1 MDKLI
6 RLEKQLVNK
15 GLRLTR
21 SFLTDLSGLVATGEL
36 GRRSFDWIQMQIAT
50 QINEYV
56 TLFQN
61 QIEPELL
68 KLFEWAVREAH
79 SDLNIAFRGVPVNT
93 ISWFHENFL
102 SMERTIMRNYA
113 GELMQKIENTLLPA
127 LITGTPADE
136 VVKILIK
143 EIPPATNRRIE
154 VMVRDQ
160 LGHAMQQGIWK
171 TYEQYEDAI
180 QAYKWVGPSDR
191 RTTKWCKNRKELTS
205 HKPWTAEE
213 VQKYISSNPLKLQG
227 KEIRA
232 RHGTFLHP
240 HIQCRHRLLAI
251 PKLTKIIVREAI

>member
-1 MDKLI
+1 MDRLI
-6 RLEKQLVNK
+6 RLEKALVNK
-15 GLRLTR
+15 GLRLTNQ
-21 SFLTDLSGLVATGEL
+21 FLRKLAGLLVTQEIGTKTFEWLRAH
-36 GRRSFDWIQMQIAT
+36 IQAQIG
-50 QINEYV
+50 EYV
-56 TLFQN
+56 TTFQ
-61 QIEPELL
+61 QQLEPELL
-68 KLFEWAVREAH
+68 ELFEWAVREAH

-191 RTTKWCKNRKELTS
+191 RTTKWCKNRKELTN